1 MAVDSVI
8 ESMLGESEFTSYE
21 EKVYTKYQEI
31 AEQEIIDT
39 LFALLSSCQ
48 FLELIKQWG
57 VKCGCS
63 YKEYRTVTIR
73 LKSGKTWEI
82 SSPVFLRAKPKGK
95 RGRKPKRQKG
105 RIRHL
110 GLELLGIM
118 YRLSPALMEM
128 CVSMAVLCPSFEVAA
143 NALRGLGVAMNEHL
157 LQKITCRF
165 AVLAKNTRVECNG
178 EEVWQNPGNRILIC
192 VDGGRIRE
200 RCKKRGKRREDQK
213 RQGYRTEWFEPRL
226 LTISLFDGNG
236 QKLKSVNPI
245 LDGSCGTM
253 DDFFALLK
261 EYLLWLNLDDASEI
275 IFCADGGNGIWPGI
289 EKLIDELGLINAKQ
303 ILDYTHAKQNINIVK
318 KAIIETLNLSK
329 NEQCKLSVQ
338 MKELL
343 WSGSIDG
350 ISALVQEKLSG
361 YKEALV
367 IAMKKMNGYFGNQA
381 KFQYKAFRDNG
392 LPTGSG
398 TVESAIRRI
407 INLRIKGTGL
417 FWKRENAENVIFLRS
432 LVLTGKIR
440 NACRK
445 ALQIGRTMFDQDSIC
460 DLPMAA

>member
-8 ESMLGESEFTSYE
+8 ESKLGVSDFASYE
-21 EKVYTKYQEI
+21 EKIYTKYQEI
-31 AEQEIIDT
+31 AEQEIIET

-57 VKCGCS
+57 LKCGCS

-82 SSPVFLRAKPKGK
+82 SSPVFLRGKPKGK

-105 RIRHL
+105 RVRHL

-165 AVLAKNTRVECNG
+165 AGLAKNTRVECNG

-213 RQGYRTEWFEPRL
+213 RQGYHTEWFEPRL
-226 LTISLFDGNG
+226 LTISLFD
-236 QKLKSVNPI
+236 
-245 LDGSCGTM
+245 
-253 DDFFALLK
+253 
-261 EYLLWLNLDDASEI
+261 E
-275 IFCADGGNGIWPGI
+275 NGIRVIQLQNIGDAEFVNDYRVFTSK
-289 EKLIDELGLINAKQ
+289 EKADELISN
-303 ILDYTHAKQNINIVK
+303 NIYPGD
-318 KAIIETLNLSK
+318 IILSK
-329 NEQCKLSVQ
+329 MGDPVGRACLIPDIHERYVMCS
-338 MKELL
+338 
-343 WSGSIDG
+343 DG
-350 ISALVQEKLSG
+350 IRLVVEKDTHSR
-361 YKEALV
+361 
-367 IAMKKMNGYFGNQA
+367 YFIYSYINSP
-381 KFQYKAFRDNG
+381 KF
-392 LPTGSG
+392 
-398 TVESAIRRI
+398 
-407 INLRIKGTGL
+407 
-417 FWKRENAENVIFLRS
+417 RS
-432 LVLTGKIR
+432 LVEKTATGSTRKRIGLNELKNLPLFVPQDRKEQQKI
-440 NACRK
+440 ADCLSSLDELIELQVQKLDALK
-445 ALQIGRTMFDQDSIC
+445 AHKKGLMQQLFPQEV
-460 DLPMAA
+460 A

>member
-8 ESMLGESEFTSYE
+8 ESTLGESEFASYE

-39 LFALLSSCQ
+39 LSALLSSCQ
-48 FLELIKQWG
+48 FLELLKQWG
-57 VKCGCS
+57 ATCGCR
-63 YKEYRTVTIR
+63 YKEYRSVTIR
-73 LKSGKTWEI
+73 LKSGKTWGI
-82 SSPVFLRAKPKGK
+82 SSPVFLRVKPKGK

-143 NALRGLGVAMNEHL
+143 NALRGLGVTMNEHL

-165 AVLAKNTRVECNG
+165 AGLAKNMRVECNG
-178 EEVWQNPGNRILIC
+178 EEVWQNPDNRILIC

-213 RQGYRTEWFEPRL
+213 RQGYHTEWFEPRL

-261 EYLLWLNLDDASEI
+261 EYLLWLNLADASEI

-289 EKLIDELGLINAKQ
+289 EKLIDELGLNNAKR
-303 ILDYTHAKQNINIVK
+303 ILDYTHAKQNIDIVK
-318 KAIIETLNLSK
+318 KSILETLNLSK
-329 NEQCKLSVQ
+329 KEQCKLSIQV
-338 MKELL
+338 KELL

-361 YKEALV
+361 HKEALV
-367 IAMKKMNGYFGNQA
+367 IAMKKMNGYFGDQA

-398 TVESAIRRI
+398 TVESAIRRV

-440 NACRK
+440 SACRNTLK
-445 ALQIGRTMFDQDSIC
+445 IGRIMFDQDSIC
-460 DLPMAA
+460 DLPVAA